1 MKILLAT
8 YWDIPH
14 VGGVWTYMV
23 QLKEK
28 LESLGH
34 QVDLLGYGKESKIV
48 HVANENR
55 SIDKE
60 KLLPFI
66 KTVVNKDL
74 FPEIFAN
81 QLVAY
86 TEQQRY
92 AYELGAAYLRLD
104 KYDIVHAQDIV
115 SSTSLKRVLP
125 NDIPLVTTLHGC
137 VAHEIRQQLNT
148 IHRSSTSYMARAY
161 YDHLEQTGAT
171 SAEKTIVANNWL
183 KNILTEEFQVPAEQI
198 EVYQYGYDV
207 NGFLN
212 RLEAEG
218 SKNPV
223 TDKKVILFTGRL
235 TEIKGVHHLIA
246 ALAELKNIREDWV
259 CWIAGEG
266 EKLAPLRL
274 QSRELGLEDDVV
286 FLKKR
291 EDIPYLLSLADVYV
305 LPSLLENQPLSLIE
319 SQIAG
324 VPAIVTDAGGLPEMV
339 EHEVTGLVAPKGDSE
354 TLCSYLDRLLGDDEF
369 RRTLGVNVRE
379 FAKEHW
385 DMDQAVDRIVNIYQ
399 TITDTR
405 SDVE

>member
-34 QVDLLGYGKESKIV
+34 EVDLLGYGKESKIV

-74 FPEIFAN
+74 FPEIYAN
-81 QLVAY
+81 QLVGY

-92 AYELGAAYLRLD
+92 AYELGAAYLGLD

-148 IHRSSTSYMARAY
+148 IHRSSTSYLARPY

-171 SAEKTIVANNWL
+171 SAQKTIVANNWL
-183 KNILTEEFQVPAEQI
+183 KNILTDEFQVPAEQI

-212 RLEAEG
+212 RLETEG
-218 SKNPV
+218 SKTPV
-223 TDKKVILFTGRL
+223 TDKKSSCSP
-235 TEIKGVHHLIA
+235 E
-246 ALAELKNIREDWV
+246 
-259 CWIAGEG
+259 
-266 EKLAPLRL
+266 
-274 QSRELGLEDDVV
+274 
-286 FLKKR
+286 
-291 EDIPYLLSLADVYV
+291 
-305 LPSLLENQPLSLIE
+305 
-319 SQIAG
+319 
-324 VPAIVTDAGGLPEMV
+324 GLPKLKV
-339 EHEVTGLVAPKGDSE
+339 
-354 TLCSYLDRLLGDDEF
+354 F
-369 RRTLGVNVRE
+369 
-379 FAKEHW
+379 
-385 DMDQAVDRIVNIYQ
+385 
-399 TITDTR
+399 TI
-405 SDVE
+405 